1 MPVFVAGLVL
11 AAFTLLAL
19 QVPYGLLVGR
29 SLPNAVAW
37 ITVAAVVILL
47 VMLTAG
53 AVVAWLG
60 HRISREWDDRKAT
73 TLFFVLGFVGVGIWS
88 FMVLGSLLSAATG
101 NPGTAT
107 SGVALA
113 SVLYLAVAGGL
124 SGAVGRYFARDA
136 ADRPLLVV
144 VLGVAVALCAV
155 LGGMALGSA

>member
-1 MPVFVAGLVL
+1 MPVFAAGLAL
-11 AAFTLLAL
+11 AAFTLLVL

-29 SLPNAVAW
+29 GVANAVAW
-37 ITVAAVVILL
+37 VTVSAVVILL
-47 VMLTAG
+47 VTLTAG

-60 HRISREWDDRKAT
+60 HRISRGWDDRRST
-73 TLFFVLGFVGVGIWS
+73 TLFFALGFVGVGIWS

-101 NPGTAT
+101 DPGTAT
-107 SGVALA
+107 SGIALA

-124 SGAVGRYFARDA
+124 SAAVGRYFARDA

-144 VLGVAVALCAV
+144 VLGVSVALCAV

>member
-1 MPVFVAGLVL
+1 MPVFAAGLVL

-47 VMLTAG
+47 
-53 AVVAWLG
+53 G

-73 TLFFVLGFVGVGIWS
+73 TLFFVLGFVGAGIWS